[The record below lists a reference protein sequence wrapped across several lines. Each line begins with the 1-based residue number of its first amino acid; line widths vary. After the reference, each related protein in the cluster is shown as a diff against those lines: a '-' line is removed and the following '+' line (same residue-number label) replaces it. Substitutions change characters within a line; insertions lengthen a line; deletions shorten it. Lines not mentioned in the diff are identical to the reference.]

1 MLKIQPVG
9 IEGGGGGGYLPF
21 TILAICTQWTRPD
34 AINTSI
40 KLTQSPVITA
50 SGRQDGHNHNK
61 PSLSPVSRETES
73 DSRSDSTDPTK
84 STDQLAKSIRR
95 EVVKLS
101 DKWSGLLTGLEIW
114 QRKLDDAL
122 PVSGELLHGDRA
134 ESWELT

>member
-1 MLKIQPVG
+1 MADRTD
-9 IEGGGGGGYLPF
+9 
-21 TILAICTQWTRPD
+21 TI
-34 AINTSI
+34 
-40 KLTQSPVITA
+40 IT
-50 SGRQDGHNHNK
+50 NH
-61 PSLSPVSRETES
+61 LSSVSRETES
-73 DSRSDSTDPTK
+73 DSRSDSDPTK

-134 ESWELT
+134 ESRELTLYNI

>member
-1 MLKIQPVG
+1 M
-9 IEGGGGGGYLPF
+9 
-21 TILAICTQWTRPD
+21 
-34 AINTSI
+34 
-40 KLTQSPVITA
+40 
-50 SGRQDGHNHNK
+50 
-61 PSLSPVSRETES
+61 SRETES

-122 PVSGELLHGDRA
+122 PVSEVVQFSSQGDRQR
-134 ESWELT
+134 ELSHVKSNIEIQMRFLPGILKVPLHKFK